1 MSDYQ
6 ISLVIRNGRLHG
18 LMRQHGYQ
26 SMRQLSMVC
35 GVDQVRLGMIGNLKM
50 SAYNKS
56 GEVRPQ
62 ARRLADFFGVLVDDL
77 FPPELLHQPI
87 ERNKWEASVSS
98 DEARRLLGPVD
109 TYVPDCSGQLDTDG
123 TFEKILALADL
134 TSREKQ
140 VLTARFIEDQ
150 TLVEVG
156 KSHGISSNR
165 ARQIEQ
171 GAMKKLR
178 ASQVLRRDHNP
189 DSDQLGRPDAMVVP
203 FGESR
208 YNRAWGDK

>member
-6 ISLVIRNGRLHG
+6 ITLVIRNGRLRG

-26 SMRQLSMVC
+26 TMRQLSLVC
-35 GVDQVRLGMIGNLKM
+35 GVNQAQLGLIGNLKM
-50 SAYNKS
+50 SAYNQA

-109 TYVPDCSGQLDTDG
+109 TDVPDCSAQLDTDG

-140 VLTARFIEDQ
+140 VLTARYVDEHTYRDI
-150 TLVEVG
+150 G
-156 KSHGISSNR
+156 KSHGVSTER
-165 ARQIEQ
+165 VRQIENC
-171 GAMKKLR
+171 ALR
-178 ASQVLRRDHNP
+178 KISASPVLRRDHNP
-189 DSDQLGRPDAMVVP
+189 DPDQLGRPAAKIVP
-203 FGESR
+203 LWRRGYARQGRDE
-208 YNRAWGDK
+208 